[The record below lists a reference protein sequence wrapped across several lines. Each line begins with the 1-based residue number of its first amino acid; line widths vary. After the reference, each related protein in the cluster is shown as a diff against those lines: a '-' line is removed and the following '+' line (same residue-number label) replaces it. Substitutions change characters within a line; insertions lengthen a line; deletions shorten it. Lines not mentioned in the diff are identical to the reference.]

1 MDGTT
6 AEDGYTSSTAWES
19 SGQGEVPAARG
30 HYPGYSLD
38 SVESSSLNVT
48 SISPPPRSS
57 SDSERKSPSNFWHDA
72 QTSIPERRDT
82 LATIHSVETS
92 SLVDPS
98 FDENVLRSLCE
109 LDVRYLLSL
118 CDIYFV

>member
-19 SGQGEVPAARG
+19 SSQSEVRG
-30 HYPGYSLD
+30 HPGYSLD
-38 SVESSSLNVT
+38 SVESSSLNLHVT
-48 SISPPPRSS
+48 SISPSPRSS
-57 SDSERKSPSNFWHDA
+57 SDSERKSPNNFWQDA
-72 QTSIPERRDT
+72 QTSLPERRDT
-82 LATIHSVETS
+82 LATIHSVETP

-109 LDVRYLLSL
+109 LDVRYLLSP
-118 CDIYFV
+118 CDIYFA